1 MLTDT
6 RSKDLVKMFHL
17 KKVGLALASLWVIVL
32 VAAGAATIYRE
43 FDGQTVRT
51 VTAQNIDL
59 STSISSIN
67 MNLDAVQIDNAQL
80 TSNLVN
86 SQIELTAL
94 KKQLGSYITSL
105 PLKETAPKAPLSIG
119 IRFFP

>member
-6 RSKDLVKMFHL
+6 RSKDFVTMFHL
-17 KKVGLALASLWVIVL
+17 KKIGLALASLWVIVL

-59 STSISSIN
+59 STANSSLNI
-67 MNLDAVQIDNAQL
+67 NLDAAQIDNAQL

-86 SQIELTAL
+86 SQTELTAL

-105 PLKETAPKAPLSIG
+105 PLEKTAPKAPLSIG